1 MCISEE
7 FVMFDKN
14 NDWYHNDGD
23 GVKIAILD
31 SGIRTTHPRLA
42 KYTFNG
48 YNTTNDSNNIED
60 RLGHGTAITGIIK
73 KLVPRAEIF
82 AVKIFDDDFYVDFS
96 DLCNAL
102 EYIYNNVD
110 FHVLNLSVGLT
121 ECPDHNKL
129 ERLCDSLSKKGI
141 VVSAFDNFGA
151 ISYPAAYSSVI
162 GVDGSLEYTNP
173 WEYDYIDD
181 STINIRGKGGNQRIL
196 WANPDY
202 MIQGG
207 SSFSCAHI
215 TGLIAK
221 IVQGGK
227 FSKQEILYELRANA
241 MNIYEPRNYQDNF
254 PKFKI
259 RNAICFP
266 YNKEIDAITRNQ
278 SELTFNLFGV
288 YDSKYNINIGKEIG
302 TGIKILDIDRL
313 DWHDNFDTVILG
325 HVGELSHLTKT
336 DYYKR
341 IVENCKKY
349 NKNLFQ
355 FDDVE
360 NSDSIYSPNLKMN
373 YIPPLNYGKLY
384 MIGKP
389 IIAVMGTS
397 SRQGKFTLQLNL
409 RKELIALGYNV
420 GQLGTEPQSI
430 LFGFDE
436 SFICGYGTNISL
448 DEQTSIG
455 YINYLLHK
463 IEMKSPD
470 VILLGGQ
477 SGLLPYAMYSL
488 RNNSPYQKEIL
499 QAANPDVII
508 LCINYFDDIDYIVR
522 TIQYAQ
528 ALTTSKVVAM
538 SLFPF
543 DRAYS
548 WNSTSSNLK
557 LVDEE
562 GLKKRKEEIESQ
574 VGIEVFLQKQTNL
587 LCEKIINY
595 LSEEEQ

>member
-1 MCISEE
+1 
-7 FVMFDKN
+7 MFDKDN
-14 NDWYHNDGD
+14 SWYRKDGE

-31 SGIRTTHPRLA
+31 SGLRKTHPKLVQ
-42 KYTFNG
+42 YTFNG
-48 YNTTNDSNNIED
+48 YNITNGSSNIED

-73 KLVPRAEIF
+73 NLVPRAEIF
-82 AVKIFDDDFYVDFS
+82 MVKIFDDGYYIDFS

-102 EYIYNNVD
+102 EYTYNNID

-129 ERLCDSLSKKGI
+129 KNLCDKLSEKGV

-162 GVDGSLEYTNP
+162 GVDSALEYTNP
-173 WEYDYIDD
+173 WEFDYIED

-196 WANPDY
+196 WADPDY

-207 SSFSCAHI
+207 SSFACAHI

-221 IVQGGK
+221 MVQNNK
-227 FSKQEILYELRANA
+227 LSKKDILYELRANA
-241 MNIYEPRNYQDNF
+241 INRYETRSYQDNS
-254 PKFKI
+254 PKFTIK
-259 RNAICFP
+259 NAICFP

-278 SELTFNLFGV
+278 SQLSFNLCGV
-288 YDSKYNINIGKEIG
+288 YDSKYNINIGKEVE
-302 TGIKILDIDRL
+302 GIKILDIDKL
-313 DWHDNFDTVILG
+313 DWQGDFDTVILG
-325 HVGELSHLTKT
+325 HIGELSYLTKT
-336 DYYKR
+336 DYYK
-341 IVENCKKY
+341 IISEKCKVY

-355 FDDVE
+355 FDDAE
-360 NSDSIYSPNLKMN
+360 NSDSVYSPHVKMN

-409 RKELIALGYNV
+409 RKELTSLGYKV

-436 SFICGYGTNISL
+436 SFTCGYGTDILL

-463 IEMKSPD
+463 IEGKNPD
-470 VILLGGQ
+470 IIILGGQ
-477 SGLLPYAMYSL
+477 SGLVPYAMYNL

-508 LCINYFDDIDYIVR
+508 LCVNYFDDIEYIVR
-522 TIQYAQ
+522 TVNYAQ
-528 ALTTSKVVAM
+528 ALTSSKVVAL

-543 DRAYS
+543 ERTYS
-548 WNSTSSNLK
+548 WNSTSSNMK
-557 LVDEE
+557 LVDEKRLE
-562 GLKKRKEEIESQ
+562 KRKDEIESQ

-587 LCEKIINY
+587 LCEKIIDY
-595 LSEEEQ
+595 LSVEE

>member
-1 MCISEE
+1 ML
-7 FVMFDKN
+7 DKN
-14 NDWYHNDGD
+14 NGWYKNNGK
-23 GVKIAILD
+23 GIKIAVID
-31 SGIRTTHPRLA
+31 SGIKIDHPKLA
-42 KYTFNG
+42 QYTFSG
-48 YNTTNDSNNIED
+48 YNITNDSNNIED

-73 KLVPRAEIF
+73 NHVPCAEIF
-82 AVKIFDDDFYVDFS
+82 AVKIFDDDYYVDFF

-102 EYIYNNVD
+102 EYIYKNID
-110 FHVLNLSVGLT
+110 FHVLNLSIGLT
-121 ECPDHNKL
+121 ECPDHIKL
-129 ERLCDSLSKKGI
+129 ENLCDMLSEKGV

-162 GVDGSLEYTNP
+162 GVDGTLEYTNP
-173 WEYDYIDD
+173 WEFDYIED

-196 WANPDY
+196 WADPDY

-207 SSFSCAHI
+207 SSFACAHI

-221 IVQGGK
+221 MVQNNK
-227 FSKQEILYELRANA
+227 LSKKDILCELRANA
-241 MNIYEPRNYQDNF
+241 MNIYETQSYQNNF
-254 PKFKI
+254 PKFIIK
-259 RNAICFP
+259 NAVCFP

-278 SELTFNLFGV
+278 SQLSFNLCGV

-302 TGIKILDIDRL
+302 EGIKILDIEKL
-313 DWHDNFDTVILG
+313 DWHSNFDTVVLG
-325 HVGELSHLTKT
+325 HIGELSCLSKT
-336 DYYKR
+336 DYYKK
-341 IVENCKKY
+341 ISENCKKY

-355 FDDVE
+355 FDDVN
-360 NSDSIYSPNLKMN
+360 NSDSVYSPNIKMN

-397 SRQGKFTLQLNL
+397 PRQGKFTLQLSL
-409 RKELIALGYNV
+409 RKELNSLGYKV

-436 SFICGYGTNISL
+436 SFSCGYGADISL

-455 YINYLLHK
+455 YINYLLSK
-463 IEMKSPD
+463 IERKNPD
-470 VILLGGQ
+470 IIILGGQ
-477 SGLLPYAMYSL
+477 SGLIPYAMYNL

-508 LCINYFDDIDYIVR
+508 LCVNYFDDIEYIIR
-522 TIQYAQ
+522 TVKYAQ
-528 ALTTSKVVAM
+528 VLTTSKVVAL

-543 DRAYS
+543 ERAYS

-557 LVDEE
+557 FVDEE
-562 GLKKRKEEIESQ
+562 GLKKRKEEIETQ
-574 VGIEVFLQKQTNL
+574 VGVEVFLQKQTNL

-595 LSEEEQ
+595 LSDEE